1 MMKGISYGYLMVVLL
16 ILASCSRSIGPPSG
30 DAINESREIKTLEEH
45 LLQKPGVFIQSGS
58 VRIRGGDQSFFAESD
73 PIFEV
78 DGQILTGGY
87 QEAQRLVNP
96 AEIRSVRVLKEPTEL
111 AMYGARGL
119 NGVIKIKLK
128 NSTFER
134 PY

>member
-1 MMKGISYGYLMVVLL
+1 MIACGSNRKLS
-16 ILASCSRSIGPPSG
+16 SE
-30 DAINESREIKTLEEH
+30 NESVAIKTLEEH
-45 LLQKPGVFIQSGS
+45 LLQKSGVFIQSGQ
-58 VRIRGGDQSFFAESD
+58 VRIRGGDQSFFAASE

-78 DGQILTGGY
+78 EGQILTGGF
-87 QEAQRLVNP
+87 QEASRLVNP
-96 AEIRSVRVLKEPTEL
+96 AEIRSVRVLKEPTDL

-128 NSTFER
+128 NSNFER